1 MTPARAA
8 GVALLLLAVA
18 SAPRADAQARALPKE
33 GWSVV
38 TTTPRDAAASTAT
51 IRARFGADV
60 AARLA
65 RSADREERLRGI
77 ERLGA
82 THTPESLALLERA
95 AEAAVPGPAEARAQL
110 EGAARRDPRALL
122 AVVHGLAGWIDHE
135 PARAALASIVGA
147 PAQSLTTTVAAT
159 AGEPGDDP
167 AADEADGAAQ
177 VLLARQEAAIAL
189 AGSGSV
195 QALEGLIALARSA
208 SSGQGPALDALVV
221 HPPAPPLLGGVV
233 LTTPATVAL
242 AVAVGDLRSLDAIQ
256 GALSA
261 SDPVLRATALTA
273 LGLAGDSRVLDGA
286 RAALSDRDPRV
297 RLAAGDALVR
307 LGAPDAA
314 KAVEGL
320 VADDATALD
329 GLRLAQL
336 AQGDGIVRAAAAR
349 AVASASADV
358 RAAAVAALGRQT
370 GALALD
376 ALTALVADPS
386 MQGDASC
393 ALARSSSPGA
403 TAAIEA
409 MAGRW
414 PRMAARAYF
423 VRRFVRGE
431 RSARLDA
438 LIEGLAASKDARD
451 RAVGIE
457 ALVALGPRA
466 AAAALGDADPRVRRA
481 AAAGALGSWGEASR
495 RALLARM
502 AVETDATTR
511 QVLAIGFV
519 GGDVDGEIVPTGE
532 LLVRARSGGA
542 DAPLAALALAA
553 RGDPKRDEDVDALL
567 AARDPVLRAHVA
579 RGLGASTTRDATGR
593 LARAYARE
601 GDVSARRAIL
611 EALAGRPDAAS
622 TPAGRDALDVAA
634 RLDPDRVARWA
645 ASRALAGARPAR
657 SSDVREVAWLR
668 VVPAEGAALP
678 PDMTGALLSV
688 SPVSGGAGASIPQVL
703 QALQALVAL
712 PFAFDDDGY
721 ALVPVGPVGDPESA
735 RVRLAPRLP
744 PYEPLHP

>member
-8 GVALLLLAVA
+8 GVAALLLAVA
-18 SAPRADAQARALPKE
+18 PSTRADAQARALPQE
-33 GWSVV
+33 GWSVI
-38 TTTPRDAAASTAT
+38 TTTPRDAAASTPS
-51 IRARFGADV
+51 IRARFGADI

-77 ERLGA
+77 ERLAA

-122 AVVHGLAGWIDHE
+122 AVVHGLAGWIDRE

-147 PAQSLTTTVAAT
+147 PAQSLATVGAT
-159 AGEPGDDP
+159 AVAGPGDDD

-177 VLLARQEAAIAL
+177 VLLARQEAAIAI
-189 AGSGSV
+189 AESSSV
-195 QALEGLIALARSA
+195 PALEGLIALARSA
-208 SSGQGPALDALVV
+208 GPGQGPALDALAV
-221 HPPAPPLLGGVV
+221 HPPAPSLLGGVV
-233 LTTPATVAL
+233 LTTPATVTL

-261 SDPVLRATALTA
+261 SDPSLRATALVA

-297 RLAAGDALVR
+297 RLAAADALVR
-307 LGAPDAA
+307 LGAPDAP
-314 KAVEGL
+314 KAVEAL
-320 VADDATALD
+320 VVDDATALD
-329 GLRLAQL
+329 ALRLARL
-336 AQGDGIVRAAAAR
+336 AQGDGIARAAAAR
-349 AVASASADV
+349 AVASANADV

-370 GALALD
+370 GALAVE
-376 ALTALVADPS
+376 ALTALVADPAL
-386 MQGDASC
+386 QGDAAC
-393 ALARSSSPGA
+393 ALARSPSPGA
-403 TAAIEA
+403 MAAIEA

-431 RSARLDA
+431 RSPRLDA
-438 LIEGLAASKDARD
+438 LIEALAASKDARD
-451 RAVGIE
+451 RALGVE
-457 ALVALGPRA
+457 AQVALGQRP
-466 AAAALGDADPRVRRA
+466 AAAALSDPDPRVRRA
-481 AAAGALGSWGEASR
+481 AATGALGDWSDANR

-511 QVLAIGFV
+511 QVLASGFLD
-519 GGDVDGEIVPTGE
+519 GDVDGETVPTGE

-542 DAPLAALALAA
+542 DAPLAAFALAA
-553 RGDPKRDEDVDALL
+553 RGDSKRDEDVGAML
-567 AARDPVLRAHVA
+567 AAHDPVLRAHVA
-579 RGLGASTTRDATGR
+579 LGLGAGTTHDAIGR
-593 LARAYARE
+593 LAQAYARE
-601 GDVSARRAIL
+601 GDVRARRSIIA
-611 EALAGRPDAAS
+611 ALAARPDAARA
-622 TPAGRDALDVAA
+622 PAGHDALAVAA

-645 ASRALAGARPAR
+645 ATRALSGAPPAR
-657 SSDVREVAWLR
+657 SSAGRDIAWLR

-678 PDMTGALLSV
+678 PDMTGALLSA
-688 SPVSGGAGASIPQVL
+688 SPIAGSEGQGSP
-703 QALQALVAL
+703 VAL

-721 ALVPVGPVGDPESA
+721 ALVPGGVSETP

-744 PYEPLHP
+744 PYDPSLP